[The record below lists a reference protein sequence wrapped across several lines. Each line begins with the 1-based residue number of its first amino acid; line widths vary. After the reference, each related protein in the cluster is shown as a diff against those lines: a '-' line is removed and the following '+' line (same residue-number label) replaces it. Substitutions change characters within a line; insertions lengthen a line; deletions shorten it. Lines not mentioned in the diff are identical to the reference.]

1 MIDNYDSFTYNVY
14 QVRNYNTILTNTT
27 QKQQQQQ
34 QYLCELGANVRVI
47 RNDKITVKECAEL
60 NPSRIVISPGP
71 GDPSSAGISMDVI
84 KYFAGKIPI
93 LGICLGH
100 QSIFQVFGGEVTHA
114 RNAKGIHEIVHGKTS
129 PIEHDGKGVF
139 ENIPNQCKVIRYH
152 SLAGATQ
159 TLPKE
164 LIVTAKTASGIIMG
178 IRHRDMCIEGV
189 QFHPESI
196 LTEHGKTM
204 LTNFLNMKG
213 GRWGL

>member
-1 MIDNYDSFTYNVY
+1 MCIKYVLQFSLSLSLYLPR
-14 QVRNYNTILTNTT
+14 RNET
-27 QKQQQQQ
+27 KRR
-34 QYLCELGANVRVI
+34 QYLCELGANVKVI
-47 RNDKITVKECAEL
+47 RNDKITVKECVAMS
-60 NPSRIVISPGP
+60 PSRVVISPGP
-71 GDPSSAGISMDVI
+71 GDPTSAGVSMDVI
-84 KYFAGKIPI
+84 KEFAGKIPI

-139 ENIPNQCKVIRYH
+139 QNVPNQCKVIRYH
-152 SLAGATQ
+152 SLAGTTK
-159 TLPKE
+159 TLPKA
-164 LIVTAKTASGIIMG
+164 LMVTAKTASGIIMG
-178 IRHRDMCIEGV
+178 VRHRELCIEGV

-213 GRWGL
+213 GRWSE